1 MERVES
7 ALGDQILRLR
17 VRLEIQSW
25 PRHHHRR
32 QLCGRCELSITTL
45 DILNVFVEFPGN
57 LVFFLLVIALSQGSL
72 FLAFGHR
79 SRFPFEQATRRF
91 VYATGG
97 LVILWLI
104 MLAVAFL
111 SQLTELEADAI
122 MPPLERLVQAVTLL
136 ILAWAFLS
144 ADFLRWQNRS
154 NLLVFAAAFILALL
168 YVNSARGW
176 LAVFGRDLAFNST
189 EHAQQWSGV
198 TAALAALGLLLV
210 IMNYRHIV
218 DAPLKVLFF
227 IVLLVGNG
235 WDVYQMGEGN
245 VAGNYLG
252 ATRLAYLAGLILLP
266 LIIYRL
272 AIALLEHSL
281 VEVVL
286 AASQPSSAVMP
297 SPAPAAAPA
306 GNEVDALLAAPSSWN
321 FGASP
326 VPSDRRHLLH
336 AISLMLETRDG
347 ARIPE
352 QIVRATQET
361 LQLEVCALLRVQ
373 ENNYADVIAGHDQVA
388 DQSLAGISLNLN
400 EQPTL
405 REAATRLEQTILFP
419 EYHEAELQDLFRR
432 LNIASICSLYG
443 QPLAVEGELIAVML
457 VAMPYRQADLSP
469 EELEWL
475 RDISDVAGHLLAWSD
490 DRTSSSSLSQE
501 QVFDE
506 IAERSADAAIDQEAL
521 IAHRLEFEASLAR
534 VNERREQIFSQVADL
549 LRQQEEQQVR
559 LLDALAAGEQSPD
572 ATQRLN
578 ATFDEQVQ
586 LRAASEAS
594 ARALL
599 DAETILRVLNA
610 DDDDALAQVI
620 REYVHKDYNLLL
632 TARDRLRRQINA
644 LLVMGR
650 SVASE
655 GYAAILQ
662 TLADES
668 AQLELERDQQQRR
681 LESIRGRMDSLGL
694 DVEASH
700 LTQLLIQLYAERKTF
715 TQYLAAAN
723 QDRRKLVDARK
734 RLMDSGGGK
743 YEDLE
748 RKLKHLS
755 ADHEQLMNS
764 REELRRDAQDLRSR
778 LEDAHAEKSALQANM
793 EALQAEAEARVDR
806 QNEMSRQV
814 DGLLEERD
822 NLLKIRDQLTAKVN
836 AMQAEEVAR
845 EGEADLNDDIVELQS
860 SLQRLTAQRE
870 QLALDLSDARAEL
883 SVARESLGW
892 QASETEVETQEHQP
906 NVPELFA
913 GILDN
918 LRTPMSSISDYIDL
932 LLAESIGILGAA
944 QRQVLT
950 MIAVDIDRIA
960 AIIGEIQQLSS
971 ANGSRFGIERGSI
984 DLLSIIEDVLLEA
997 EASIEEKGH
1006 MIELALD
1013 DELPPVSADGASLKH
1028 ILAQFVFNA
1037 SAVSPAGS
1045 RITVSARVGPLE
1057 LVNGATSVDAIEIR
1071 VSDKGGGISLEDR
1084 QRIFARTY
1092 RAENR
1097 KIIGYGD
1104 SGVGMTVARA
1114 FARALN
1120 GDLWITSEA
1129 GVGSAFHLA
1138 LPLELATSI
1147 ED

>member
-1 MERVES
+1 M
-7 ALGDQILRLR
+7 
-17 VRLEIQSW
+17 
-25 PRHHHRR
+25 
-32 QLCGRCELSITTL
+32 SIATL

-57 LVFFLLVIALSQGSL
+57 LVFFLLVIAVSQGSL

-91 VYATGG
+91 VFATGA

-104 MLAVAFL
+104 MLAVAFMSLL
-111 SQLTELEADAI
+111 SELDADAI
-122 MPPLERLVQAVTLL
+122 MPPLERLVQAVTLI

-144 ADFLRWQNRS
+144 ADFIRWQSRS
-154 NLLVFAAAFILALL
+154 NLLVFAATFILALL

-176 LAVFGRDLAFNST
+176 LADFGGDLAFNAT
-189 EHAQQWSGV
+189 EHALLWSGV
-198 TAALAALGLLLV
+198 TAALAALGLLLAV
-210 IMNYRHIV
+210 LNYRHIV

-235 WDVYQMGEGN
+235 WDLYQMSDGAD
-245 VAGNYLG
+245 AGNYLG

-272 AIALLEHSL
+272 AIALLENSL

-297 SPAPAAAPA
+297 SPAPAEAPT
-306 GNEVDALLAAPSSWN
+306 GQEVDALLAAPSSWN
-321 FGASP
+321 FSASP
-326 VPSDRRHLLH
+326 VSNDRRHLLH

-352 QIVRATQET
+352 QIVKATLET

-373 ENNYADVIAGHDQVA
+373 ENNYADVIAGYDQVA

-405 REAATRLEQTILFP
+405 REAATRMEQTILFP
-419 EYHEAELQDLFRR
+419 EYHAAELQDLFRR
-432 LNIASICSLYG
+432 LNIASLCSLYG

-469 EELEWL
+469 NELEWL
-475 RDISDVAGHLLAWSD
+475 RDISFMAGHLLAWSD
-490 DRTSSSSLSQE
+490 DSTSSVSLSQE
-501 QVFDE
+501 QAIDD

-521 IAHRLEFEASLAR
+521 IAHRLEFESSLAR
-534 VNERREQIFSQVADL
+534 VNERREHIVGQIADL
-549 LRQQEEQQVR
+549 RRQQEEQHVR
-559 LLDALAAGEQSPD
+559 LLDALAGSEQSPD
-572 ATQRLN
+572 AAQRLN
-578 ATFDEQVQ
+578 ATFDEQAQ
-586 LRAASEAS
+586 LRAASETS

-655 GYAAILQ
+655 GYATILQ

-694 DVEASH
+694 DIEASH

-715 TQYLAAAN
+715 SQHLARAN
-723 QDRRKLVDARK
+723 QDRLKLLDARQ
-734 RLMDSGGGK
+734 RLMEADGGTS
-743 YEDLE
+743 EDLE
-748 RKLKHLS
+748 KKLKHLS

-764 REELRRDAQDLRSR
+764 REELRRDTQDLRSQ
-778 LEDAHAEKSALQANM
+778 LEEAHANRAALQANM
-793 EALQAEAEARVDR
+793 ETLQTEAEARKDR
-806 QNEMSRQV
+806 QTELSRQV
-814 DGLLEERD
+814 DGLVEERD

-836 AMQAEEVAR
+836 AMLADEAAR
-845 EGEADLNDDIVELQS
+845 EGEADLNNDVAELQS

-870 QLALDLSDARAEL
+870 QLALDLSDARMEL
-883 SVARESLGW
+883 SVARDSLAG
-892 QASETEVETQEHQP
+892 QGSHTESETEEHQP
-906 NVPELFA
+906 NVPEQFT
-913 GILDN
+913 GMLDN
-918 LRTPMSSISDYIDL
+918 LRTPMSSISDYVDL

-950 MIAVDIDRIA
+950 MIAVDIARVA
-960 AIIGEIQQLSS
+960 AIISEIQKLSS
-971 ANGSRFGIERGSI
+971 VDDSRFGIERDSI
-984 DLLSIIEDVLLEA
+984 DLLSIIEDVLHEA
-997 EASIEEKGH
+997 ETSIEEKGH

-1028 ILAQFVFNA
+1028 ILAQFVSNA

-1045 RITVSARVGPLE
+1045 RITVSAKVGPLA
-1057 LVNGATSVDAIEIR
+1057 LVNGADSVDAIEIR
-1071 VSDKGGGISLEDR
+1071 VSDKGGGISLEDM
-1084 QRIFARTY
+1084 QRVFARTY

-1097 KIIGYGD
+1097 KIGGYGD

-1114 FARALN
+1114 FARALK

-1138 LPLELATSI
+1138 LPLELAASI

>member
-1 MERVES
+1 M
-7 ALGDQILRLR
+7 
-17 VRLEIQSW
+17 
-25 PRHHHRR
+25 
-32 QLCGRCELSITTL
+32 TTL

-57 LVFFLLVIALSQGSL
+57 LVFFLLVIAVSQGSL

-91 VYATGG
+91 VFATGG
-97 LVILWLI
+97 LVVLWLI

-111 SQLTELEADAI
+111 SQLSELEADAI

-154 NLLVFAAAFILALL
+154 NLLVFATTFILALL
-168 YVNSARGW
+168 FVNSARGW
-176 LAVFGRDLAFNST
+176 LAVYGGDLAFNST
-189 EHAQQWSGV
+189 EHALLWSGV
-198 TAALAALGLLLV
+198 TAALAALGLLLAV
-210 IMNYRHIV
+210 LNYRRIV
-218 DAPLKVLFF
+218 DAPLKILFF

-235 WDVYQMGEGN
+235 WDLYQMSEGAG
-245 VAGNYLG
+245 AGNYLG

-272 AIALLEHSL
+272 AIALLENSL

-297 SPAPAAAPA
+297 SPAPAEAPA
-306 GNEVDALLAAPSSWN
+306 SNEVDALLAAPSSWN
-321 FGASP
+321 FSASP
-326 VPSDRRHLLH
+326 ASNDRRHLLH
-336 AISLMLETRDG
+336 AIGLMLETRDG

-352 QIVRATQET
+352 QIVKATLET

-373 ENNYADVIAGHDQVA
+373 ENNYADVIAGYDQVA

-400 EQPTL
+400 AQPTL

-419 EYHEAELQDLFRR
+419 EYHASELQDLFRR
-432 LNIASICSLYG
+432 LNIASLCSLYG

-469 EELEWL
+469 DELEWL
-475 RDISDVAGHLLAWSD
+475 RDISFVAGHLLAWSD
-490 DRTSSSSLSQE
+490 DSTSSVSLSQE
-501 QVFDE
+501 QVFDD

-521 IAHRLEFEASLAR
+521 IAHRLEFESSLAR
-534 VNERREQIFSQVADL
+534 VNERREQIVSQIADL
-549 LRQQEEQQVR
+549 LRQQEEQHVR
-559 LLDALAAGEQSPD
+559 LLDALAAGEHSPD

-578 ATFDEQVQ
+578 ATFDEQAQ

-599 DAETILRVLNA
+599 DTETILRVLNA
-610 DDDDALAQVI
+610 GDDALAQVI

-650 SVASE
+650 SVASG
-655 GYAAILQ
+655 GYATILQ

-715 TQYLAAAN
+715 SQHLAMAN
-723 QDRRKLVDARK
+723 QDRLKLLAARK
-734 RLMDSGGGK
+734 RLMEADGGTN
-743 YEDLE
+743 EDLE
-748 RKLKHLS
+748 SKLKHLS

-764 REELRRDAQDLRSR
+764 REELRRETQDLRSR
-778 LEDAHAEKSALQANM
+778 LEDAHADKTALQANM
-793 EALQAEAEARVDR
+793 ETLHAQAEAREDR
-806 QNEMSRQV
+806 QKEMSRQV

-822 NLLKIRDQLTAKVN
+822 NLLQIRDQLTAKVN
-836 AMQAEEVAR
+836 AMLADEVAR
-845 EGEADLNDDIVELQS
+845 EGEADLNNDIAKLQS

-870 QLALDLSDARAEL
+870 QLALDLSDARTEL
-883 SVARESLGW
+883 SVARESLAG
-892 QASETEVETQEHQP
+892 QEFGTESETEEHQP
-906 NVPELFA
+906 NAPELFT
-913 GILDN
+913 GMLDN

-950 MIAVDIDRIA
+950 MIAADIARIA
-960 AIIGEIQQLSS
+960 AIIGEIQKLSS
-971 ANGSRFGIERGSI
+971 ADASRVGIERGSI
-984 DLLSIIEDVLLEA
+984 DLLSIIEEVLHEA

-1013 DELPPVSADGASLKH
+1013 DALPPVSADGASLKH
-1028 ILAQFVFNA
+1028 ILAQFVSNA

-1045 RITVSARVGPLE
+1045 QITVSARVGPLE
-1057 LVNGATSVDAIEIR
+1057 LVNGADSVKAIEIR
-1071 VSDKGGGISLEDR
+1071 VSDKGGGISLEDM
-1084 QRIFARTY
+1084 QRVFARTY
-1092 RAENR
+1092 RSENR
-1097 KIIGYGD
+1097 KIVGYGD

-1114 FARALN
+1114 FARAQN

-1138 LPLELATSI
+1138 LPLELAASI

>member
-1 MERVES
+1 
-7 ALGDQILRLR
+7 
-17 VRLEIQSW
+17 
-25 PRHHHRR
+25 
-32 QLCGRCELSITTL
+32 LSIATL
-45 DILNVFVEFPGN
+45 DILNAFVEFPGS

-91 VYATGG
+91 VFATGG

-111 SQLTELEADAI
+111 SQLTDLEADAI

-144 ADFLRWQNRS
+144 ADFLHWQNRS
-154 NLLVFAAAFILALL
+154 NLLVFATTFVSALL

-176 LAVFGRDLAFNST
+176 LAEYGGDLAFNST
-189 EHAQQWSGV
+189 EHALLWSGL
-198 TAALAALGLLLV
+198 TAALAATGLLLAV
-210 IMNYRHIV
+210 LNYRHIV

-227 IVLLVGNG
+227 VVILAGSG
-235 WDVYQMGEGN
+235 WDLYQMSEGAG
-245 VAGNYLG
+245 AGNYLG

-272 AIALLEHSL
+272 AIALLENSL

-286 AASQPSSAVMP
+286 AASQQSSAVMP
-297 SPAPAAAPA
+297 SPAPVETPSSNAV
-306 GNEVDALLAAPSSWN
+306 EALLAAPSSWN
-321 FGASP
+321 FSAAP
-326 VPSDRRHLLH
+326 VPSDRRHLLN
-336 AISLMLETRDG
+336 AIGLMLESRDG

-352 QIVRATQET
+352 QIVMATLET

-373 ENNYADVIAGHDQVA
+373 ENNYADVIAGYDQVA
-388 DQSLAGISLNLN
+388 DQSLAGFSLNLH

-405 REAATRLEQTILFP
+405 REAATRMEHTILFP
-419 EYHEAELQDLFRR
+419 EYHADELQDLFRR
-432 LNIASICSLYG
+432 LNIASLCSVYG
-443 QPLAVEGELIAVML
+443 QPLAVEGELIAFML

-469 EELEWL
+469 DELEWL
-475 RDISDVAGHLLAWSD
+475 RDISFIAGHLLAWSD
-490 DRTSSSSLSQE
+490 DATSSKSLSEE
-501 QVFDE
+501 QVLSD
-506 IAERSADAAIDQEAL
+506 IAERSADATVDRETL
-521 IAHRLEFEASLAR
+521 IAHRLEFESSLAR
-534 VNERREQIFSQVADL
+534 VNERRENIVRQIADL
-549 LRQQEEQQVR
+549 LRQQEEQHVR

-572 ATQRLN
+572 AAKRLN
-578 ATFDEQVQ
+578 ATFDEQAQ
-586 LRAASEAS
+586 LRAESEAS

-599 DAETILRVLNA
+599 DAETMLRVLNA
-610 DDDDALAQVI
+610 DNDDALAQVI
-620 REYVHKDYNLLL
+620 REYAHKEYNLLL

-655 GYAAILQ
+655 GYATILQ

-681 LESIRGRMDSLGL
+681 LESIRSRMDSLGI
-694 DVEASH
+694 DADATH
-700 LTQLLIQLYAERKTF
+700 LTQLLIQLYAERKTL
-715 TQYLAAAN
+715 TQQIAAAN
-723 QDRRKLVDARK
+723 QDRLKLLDARQ
-734 RLMDSGGGK
+734 RLMELDGGSN
-743 YEDLE
+743 EDLE

-764 REELRRDAQDLRSR
+764 REELRRATQVLRSQ
-778 LEDAHAEKSALQANM
+778 LENAQAEKTALQTNV
-793 EALQAEAEARVDR
+793 EALQAEAEAREDR
-806 QNEMSRQV
+806 QKEMSRQI
-814 DGLLEERD
+814 DGLSEERD
-822 NLLKIRDQLTAKVN
+822 NLLKIRDQFTAKVN
-836 AMQAEEVAR
+836 AMLTEEAAR
-845 EGEADLNDDIVELQS
+845 ERQTDLSGDIAELQS

-870 QLALDLSDARAEL
+870 QLAMDLSDARIEL
-883 SVARESLGW
+883 SVARESLAG
-892 QASETEVETQEHQP
+892 QESDTEVETHPHQP
-906 NVPELFA
+906 NVPELFT
-913 GILDN
+913 GMLDN
-918 LRTPMSSISDYIDL
+918 MRTPMSSISDYIDL

-950 MIAVDIDRIA
+950 MIAADISRIA
-960 AIIGEIQQLSS
+960 AIIGEIQKLSS
-971 ANGSRFGIERGSI
+971 EDDSRFGTERGRI
-984 DLLSIIEDVLLEA
+984 DLLSIIEDVLHEA

-1028 ILAQFVFNA
+1028 ILAQFVSNA

-1045 RITVSARVGPLE
+1045 RITVSARVGSLD
-1057 LVNGATSVDAIEIR
+1057 LVNGADSVNAIEIS
-1071 VSDKGGGISLEDR
+1071 VSDKGGGISLEDM
-1084 QRIFARTY
+1084 QRVFARTY

-1097 KIIGYGD
+1097 KITGYGD

-1129 GVGSAFHLA
+1129 GAGSAFHLA
-1138 LPLELATSI
+1138 LPLELAPSI